1 MRYQDTNT
9 SHTINFRTK
18 ARPAQYKPVEPPDVK
33 RLFTI
38 ACTLFALAV
47 PSAQTGSRGD
57 VLPPFERR
65 DASARSLDG
74 GDSYRASLT
83 NVLHWG
89 HFPLKVAF
97 ARRMTSGSQDLDQL
111 AQNGFEQWTKATGG
125 VVRFEFIGN
134 REDADV
140 VVTYDVLPARP
151 GNGERL
157 GQTGF
162 SYNRSRLL
170 LARATMRLN
179 VWENMT
185 RGDLLRFQ
193 NTAAHE
199 FGHALGINGHSPD
212 PDDLMY
218 YSSSS
223 SRGVTVR
230 DVNTLSTAYGVFARR
245 AEKYRYT
252 EPNDRNEKQA
262 TRPTTGV
269 GRTSS

>member
-1 MRYQDTNT
+1 MQYQDTNT
-9 SHTINFRTK
+9 PNRTK

-33 RLFTI
+33 RLFTVVC
-38 ACTLFALAV
+38 ALFALAI

-57 VLPPFERR
+57 ALPRFEIN
-65 DASARSLDG
+65 DASVRSLNG
-74 GDSYRASLT
+74 GDNYRVSLT

-97 ARRMTSGSQDLDQL
+97 ARRMMSGSQDLDQL
-111 AQNGFEQWTKATGG
+111 ARNGFEQWTKATSGA
-125 VVRFEFIGN
+125 VRFEIINN
-134 REDADV
+134 REDADII
-140 VVTYDVLPARP
+140 VTYDVLPARP

-162 SYNRSRLL
+162 TYNRSRLL
-170 LARATMRLN
+170 LTRATMHLN

-185 RGDLLRFQ
+185 RGDLMRFQ

-245 AEKYRYT
+245 PENYRYK

-262 TRPTTGV
+262 TRPNTGA
-269 GRTSS
+269 GRDSS

>member
-1 MRYQDTNT
+1 MQYQNTNT
-9 SHTINFRTK
+9 SHKAKHRTK
-18 ARPAQYKPVEPPDVK
+18 ARRGQYKPVEPPDYK
-33 RLFTI
+33 RIFTI
-38 ACTLFALAV
+38 VCTLFTLSV

-57 VLPPFERR
+57 ALPRFESS
-65 DASARSLDG
+65 DASARSQSSDN
-74 GDSYRASLT
+74 YRASLT

-111 AQNGFEQWTKATGG
+111 AQNGFDQWTKATNGA
-125 VVRFEFIGN
+125 VRFEISPN
-134 REDADV
+134 REDADIII
-140 VVTYDVLPARP
+140 TYDVLPARP

-162 SYNRSRLL
+162 TYNRSRLL
-170 LARATMRLN
+170 LTRATMHLN

-185 RGDLLRFQ
+185 RGDLMRFQ

-223 SRGVTVR
+223 SRGVTAR
-230 DVNTLSTAYGVFARR
+230 DVNTLSTAYGVLARR
-245 AEKYRYT
+245 SENYRYT
-252 EPNDRNEKQA
+252 EPSDRNNKQT
-262 TRPTTGV
+262 TRPTTGTN
-269 GRTSS
+269 RASL